1 MPDDEYDLPEQV
13 LTAAREDLTAFRPDR
28 TPPFA
33 ALRARKRARDM
44 RRGGAALAVTALA
57 VAGVAFVPTLLA
69 GSVAPGGET
78 ARGEATGPAAQ
89 PPNSVTVDGL
99 DFLRRDTEQF
109 VLRPGVR
116 PDDKLGVFVTV
127 PQTHVPDGDCAVHYE
142 PVVASESDNEVT
154 LATWRYTPRQQTG
167 TTVVCYGAS
176 QGDRKVRL
184 QLEQALGDRPLRIE
198 GRDGPSPVLLLASD
212 GEPVMADLAPADPD
226 SAEICLDSRCV
237 TATDGQLLKMAAEAV
252 NRALR
257 VRAGDDCS
265 DQGRTDNVDRTY
277 LVRFAAVGRTP
288 PEIEVPLGC
297 APIRAPGAYDEYA
310 LDSGGAD
317 IVRIAYDQQIAPD
330 NQCLGIGGPSGGP
343 ETKDYVGLTLE
354 QAQQRAVAT
363 NNDVIRVA
371 GRDGACT
378 GIVRDHVINRVN
390 VYLRKG
396 VVIAAHS
403 F

>member
-13 LTAAREDLTAFRPDR
+13 LTAAREDLTAARPDR

-33 ALRARKRARDM
+33 ALRVRKRARDT

-57 VAGVAFVPTLLA
+57 VAGIAFVPTLLA

-78 ARGEATGPAAQ
+78 TRGEATGPAAQ
-89 PPNSVTVDGL
+89 PPNTVTVGGL
-99 DFLRRDTEQF
+99 AFLRRGTERF

-237 TATDGQLLKMAAEAV
+237 TVTDSQLLTMSAEAV

-257 VRAGDDCS
+257 VRPGDDCS

-371 GRDGACT
+371 GRDGVCT

-390 VYLRKG
+390 VYLQNG
-396 VVIAAHS
+396 LVTAAHS